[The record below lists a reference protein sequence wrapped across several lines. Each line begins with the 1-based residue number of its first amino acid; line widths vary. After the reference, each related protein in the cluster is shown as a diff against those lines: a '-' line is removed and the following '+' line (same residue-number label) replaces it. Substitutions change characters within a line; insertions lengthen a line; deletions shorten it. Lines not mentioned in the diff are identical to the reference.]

1 MPKISVIMPVYN
13 AERYIKIAVDSI
25 LNQTFKDFEL
35 IVIDDK
41 GTDDSIKIVEEIS
54 DPRIRILHNEKNCGI
69 AFSRNRG
76 ITEAKGEYLALMDDD
91 DYAPDY

>member
-1 MPKISVIMPVYN
+1 MLVNIKICFKIELYFRKEQMPKISVIMPVYN

-54 DPRIRILHNEKNCGI
+54 DPRIRILHNEKNYIG
-69 AFSRNRG
+69 R
-76 ITEAKGEYLALMDDD
+76 Y
-91 DYAPDY
+91 